1 MNIFGTTISKVCFTA
16 NLINGTKWNKIE
28 YYWIVIKLWYISI
41 AIAVLNFDKMKV
53 HSKRHCI
60 KLFYQISMLFLF
72 GISYLLFLIILWQ
85 TLPNYWKNI
94 EIFIWEWII
103 LLPGAVSEIL
113 NIINHLA
120 VIYYTTITVSISRL
134 LDELNANL
142 LIWRF

>member
-1 MNIFGTTISKVCFTA
+1 MVRNEIKLNIIWK
-16 NLINGTKWNKIE
+16 
-28 YYWIVIKLWYISI
+28 VIKLWYFSI
-41 AIAVLNFDKMKV
+41 AIVVLNFDKMNI

-60 KLFYQISMLFLF
+60 KLSYQIFMLFLF
-72 GISYLLFLIILWQ
+72 GISYSLFLIILWQ

-103 LLPGAVSEIL
+103 LLPGAVSEML

-120 VIYYTTITVSISRL
+120 VMYYTTITVSISRL
-134 LDELNANL
+134 LDELNTNL